1 MQLHTL
7 SLSFISE
14 RPDPINTTIVDI
26 GIRWISLQWFIP
38 YSGNSDII
46 GYNVYIRFV
55 ENESEF
61 RPVMTSSSIGKRQA
75 NMFTTTTNSYN
86 VTEQIIPFMRYQ
98 FAVVACNELGCGD
111 LEAAIASPTHRTLPE
126 GLYI

>member
-1 MQLHTL
+1 M
-7 SLSFISE
+7 
-14 RPDPINTTIVDI
+14 DI
-26 GIRWISLQWFIP
+26 GSRWVSLQWFIP
-38 YSGNSDII
+38 YDGNSDII

-111 LEAAIASPTHRTLPE
+111 LELAGRSTINRTQQE
-126 GLYI
+126 GQ